1 MKKLMMQPVPPNCK
15 NMLCK
20 NMFDMKHWRMITAVA
35 KSNANGKCAICG
47 KEIKNHFYD
56 EIWKYHEI
64 KNTMELENVIAVCSS
79 CHKVIH
85 ALDDIEAK
93 IPKSVVNHFTKVN
106 NCKEKDFNR
115 VYKDTI
121 DDFNRRSLVKA
132 WKINIM
138 FLKDILEPEEE
149 W

>member
-1 MKKLMMQPVPPNCK
+1 MMQPVPERCK

-20 NMFDMKHWRMITAVA
+20 NMFDNVTWGKIKAFA
-35 KSNANGKCAICG
+35 KSEADGKCAICG
-47 KEIKNHFYD
+47 KPIKNHFYED
-56 EIWKYHEI
+56 VWKYHEI
-64 KNTMELENVIAVCSS
+64 KNTMQLEKVIAVCSS

-85 ALDDIEAK
+85 ALDDGVPK
-93 IPKSVVNHFTKVN
+93 ITKGIVNHFIMVN

-115 VYKDTI
+115 ACKDVI
-121 DDFNRRSLVKA
+121 DDLNRRSLINA

-138 FLKDILEPEEE
+138 VLKNILAPEEE